1 MHSVTC
7 YYRRQ
12 DALWAGEL
20 VGPERPGCL
29 RLPWSSGR
37 FATRYDRRIAVCI
50 AGAPRV
56 FTRPHVHRSIANM
69 LLKPLVEWVVDVFAS
84 LVMLDQRPSSDYDQ
98 PDWHATAVNPS
109 VEEVSA
115 ALSVLRPRAVVLVN
129 ESQAVVNPRCDLN
142 GFLATHT
149 ERFMAQWNTI
159 GRCLPLIEAAETTD
173 AFAYTHVIRTRP
185 DLFWAL
191 PHAAPDA
198 WQVNVSLM
206 DRRHPQVDW
215 HWVVPRMVAATALR
229 LYARYQACNVSD
241 KARAGSRW
249 VFHAGDNEHMVE
261 RVLRAA
267 GAPMR
272 ETFFPM
278 LLVRES
284 RWLRSA
290 RRAEMCSATYAWL
303 AYNMTCTEL
312 YRRAYPLASASA
324 FNTSCSLGCAAEASQ

>member
-1 MHSVTC
+1 MPIIPC
-7 YYRRQ
+7 YYRRR

-20 VGPERPGCL
+20 MGPERPGCL
-29 RLPWSSGR
+29 RLPRPSDQ
-37 FATRYDRRIAVCI
+37 FVTRHDRRIAVCI

-56 FTRPHVHRSIANM
+56 FTRQHVHRSIADM

-84 LVMLDQRPSSDYDQ
+84 LVMLDQRPPSDYDQ

-109 VEEVSA
+109 MEEVA
-115 ALSVLRPRAVVLVN
+115 VALSVLMTRAVVLVN
-129 ESQAVVNPRCDLN
+129 ESRAVVNPQCDLT
-142 GFLATHT
+142 GFLATHA

-159 GRCLPLIEAAETTD
+159 GRCLPLIQAAEATD
-173 AFAYTHVIRTRP
+173 AFAYTHVILTRP

-191 PHAAPDA
+191 PHPAPDLWPMNA
-198 WQVNVSLM
+198 SWT

-215 HWVVPRMVAATALR
+215 HWVVPRAVATSALR
-229 LYARYQACNVSD
+229 LYSRYQACNVSD

-249 VFHAGDNEHMVE
+249 VFHGGDNEHMVE

-267 GAPMR
+267 GAPLR
-272 ETFFPM
+272 ETLFPM

-290 RRAEMCSATYAWL
+290 RRAEMCSSTYARL
-303 AYNMTCTEL
+303 AYNMTCAEL
-312 YRRAYPLASASA
+312 YRRAYL
-324 FNTSCSLGCAAEASQ
+324 